1 MIELPAQT
9 MADDS
14 GSSTSV
20 LPMGS
25 LYEAVQLLF
34 FDVVSLRL
42 RELLGQGRRGDAATA
57 HEPRVSTF
65 GINLGFAI
73 KRWPQPQQWARVV
86 REELDLDTV
95 QFSFDLL
102 DPWWP
107 EHESLAAQARE
118 VADAYGIRIHSA
130 QVGLAM
136 YTYNGLLH
144 PDPDARAAAVEWW
157 RRAFRIAAELGASAM
172 GGPVGAVSIPELDE
186 PARARTPLRRT
197 GRDAADPRGGRA
209 GRRARCTARRADAAA
224 ARDPVVDRRVCAARP
239 DLEGAA
245 VPLQYVLDVG
255 HALFRPLYGSETRL
269 RDWLEPLAA
278 SIGVLH
284 VQNTDFEGDSH
295 WGWPDERGRFDV
307 AGFGADVARR
317 ASRLPVFLE
326 LFDAFEADDGRC
338 SGATSS
344 VEYCRVGLARG
355 RPGAGSRPISRR
367 PRP

>member
-1 MIELPAQT
+1 M
-9 MADDS
+9 
-14 GSSTSV
+14 
-20 LPMGS
+20 
-25 LYEAVQLLF
+25 
-34 FDVVSLRL
+34 
-42 RELLGQGRRGDAATA
+42 
-57 HEPRVSTF
+57 STF

-118 VADAYGIRIHSA
+118 AADAYGIRIHSA

-172 GGPVGAVSIPELDE
+172 GGPVGALSIPELDE
-186 PARARTPLRRT
+186 PAVREGRYGELVGTLRILAEDARAAGLDALLVEPTPL
-197 GRDAADPRGGRA
+197 PREIPSSIAESVRLA
-209 GRRARCTARRADAAA
+209 H
-224 ARDPVVDRRVCAARP
+224 

-307 AGFGADVARR
+307 AGFGADVR
-317 ASRLPVFLE
+317 AAGLSHLPVFLE
-326 LFDAFEADDGRC
+326 LFDAFEADDADVLAR
-338 SGATSS
+338 TRSS
-344 VEYCRVGLARG
+344 VEYCRQRLGCTT
-355 RPGAGSRPISRR
+355 P
-367 PRP
+367 

>member
-1 MIELPAQT
+1 
-9 MADDS
+9 
-14 GSSTSV
+14 
-20 LPMGS
+20 
-25 LYEAVQLLF
+25 
-34 FDVVSLRL
+34 
-42 RELLGQGRRGDAATA
+42 
-57 HEPRVSTF
+57 VSTF

-86 REELDLDTV
+86 RDELDLDTV

-118 VADAYGIRIHSA
+118 AADTYGIAIHSA

-157 RRAFRIAAELGASAM
+157 HRAFRIAAELGASAM
-172 GGPVGAVSIPELDE
+172 GGPLGALSIPELDE
-186 PARARTPLRRT
+186 PAVRERRYGELVETLRILAEDARAEGLDALLVEPTPLPREIPSSIAESVRL
-197 GRDAADPRGGRA
+197 AD
-209 GRRARCTARRADAAA
+209 
-224 ARDPVVDRRVCAARP
+224 

-255 HALFRPLYGSETRL
+255 HALFRPLYGSETTL
-269 RDWLEPLAA
+269 REWLEPLAA

-284 VQNTDFEGDSH
+284 VQNTDFESDSH

-307 AGFGADVARR
+307 AGFGADVR
-317 ASRLPVFLE
+317 AAGLSHLPVFLE
-326 LFDAFEADDGRC
+326 LFDAFEADDADVLAR
-338 SGATSS
+338 TKSS
-344 VEYCRVGLARG
+344 VEYCRQSLGG
-355 RPGAGSRPISRR
+355 
-367 PRP
+367 